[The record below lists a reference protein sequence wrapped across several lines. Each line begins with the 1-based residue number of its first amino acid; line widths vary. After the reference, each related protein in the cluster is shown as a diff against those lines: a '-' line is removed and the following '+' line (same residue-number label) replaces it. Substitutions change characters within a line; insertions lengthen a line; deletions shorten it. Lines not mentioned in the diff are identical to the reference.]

1 MGKPVSKEEFF
12 KQLDEEQAEYKA
24 EKEIHDMEARKSL
37 TDHEHDFRLLSGNR
51 GECNCGWGIYLDAK
65 DTIREGKLYRE
76 DTLII

>member
-1 MGKPVSKEEFF
+1 MPKPTKEEFY

-24 EKEIHDMEARKSL
+24 EKEVHDMGTRKSL
-37 TDHEHDFRLLSGNR
+37 TDHEHDFRLVSGNR